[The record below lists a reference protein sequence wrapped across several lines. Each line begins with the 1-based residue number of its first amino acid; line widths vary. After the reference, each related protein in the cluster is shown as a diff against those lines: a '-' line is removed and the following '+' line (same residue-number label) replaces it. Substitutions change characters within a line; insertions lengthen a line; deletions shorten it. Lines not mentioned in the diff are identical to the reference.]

1 MEDFKLY
8 HRKKAIEKIK
18 ENLRSINCEL
28 QLYILYLLG
37 KCNFYNKNF
46 GVLYKEKDTD
56 LDKEYY
62 NNSPFDTKFVFQPY
76 RYRWVGGQDPIF
88 FNEKVNLEKKLE
100 RYL

>member
-1 MEDFKLY
+1 MEDFLLS
-8 HRKKAIEKIK
+8 HRKNAIEKVK

-28 QLYILYLLG
+28 QLYILYLLR

-46 GVLYKEKDTD
+46 GVLYKEKNPD
-56 LDKEYY
+56 LEEKYY

-76 RYRWVGGQDPIF
+76 KYRWVGGQVPIF

-100 RYL
+100 KYL